1 MHKALRQKQKYTLFT
16 AKALAALII
25 PIVVES
31 ALSMSLGM
39 IDGLMASNGV
49 SGEGNKILSAIT
61 SVDQVSSLLIQ
72 LFAAFGAGGAI
83 ITSQLIGAD
92 KTEDAN
98 KSAKQLIVIMLL
110 SSLVVMALCMGLNR
124 QIIELLLDRKSVV

>member
-1 MHKALRQKQKYTLFT
+1 MQKALRQKQKYTLFT

-61 SVDQVSSLLIQ
+61 YRRKGFYFSILILHIFVPTGKTPPSL
-72 LFAAFGAGGAI
+72 FDMK
-83 ITSQLIGAD
+83 SQFHYD
-92 KTEDAN
+92 
-98 KSAKQLIVIMLL
+98 
-110 SSLVVMALCMGLNR
+110 
-124 QIIELLLDRKSVV
+124 

>member
-1 MHKALRQKQKYTLFT
+1 MQKALRQKQKYTLFT

-72 LFAAFGAGGAI
+72 LFAATLRRRGRDGNREGYGFSQIFG
-83 ITSQLIGAD
+83 
-92 KTEDAN
+92 
-98 KSAKQLIVIMLL
+98 IV
-110 SSLVVMALCMGLNR
+110 R
-124 QIIELLLDRKSVV
+124 F